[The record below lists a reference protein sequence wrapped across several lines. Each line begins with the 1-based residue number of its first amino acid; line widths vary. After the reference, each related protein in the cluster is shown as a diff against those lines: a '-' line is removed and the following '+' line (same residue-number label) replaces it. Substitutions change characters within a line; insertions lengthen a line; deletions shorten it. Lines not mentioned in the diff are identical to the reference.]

1 MLTLLALSGV
11 YQIYRKTTGKELPF
25 VVTTIEKLRNTASQ
39 YSFFKKLSVVTVE
52 K

>member
-25 VVTTIEKLRNTASQ
+25 VVTTIEKLRNTAGQ
-39 YSFFKKLSVVTVE
+39 YSFFKKLNLAAVE